1 MTLMQWLLCALPDVY
16 YYIALHCKNLLHK
29 NLKYKA
35 LHYYSMFLSFSLE
48 YVEKMSD
55 DLVQKQ

>member
-16 YYIALHCKNLLHK
+16 YNIALHCKNLLHK

-48 YVEKMSD
+48 YVEKMSGD
-55 DLVQKQ
+55 